1 MMIAPFITGRGP
13 PCRAFQQE
21 PFFFSGGGGG
31 RKKPETQKGIK
42 KKVTYPIPG

>member
-21 PFFFSGGGGG
+21 PFFFSGGGEDVKNLR
-31 RKKPETQKGIK
+31 RKRASK
-42 KKVTYPIPG
+42 KK